1 MAAFLQV
8 LSQIS
13 VYYVISNFK
22 QHIYPLISTVRKL
35 FTVLFSIFMFKHH
48 MHFYQWIS
56 IAIVFIAMGYEMI
69 DEVKS
74 QEYHRNVRKL
84 KLKGK

>member
-1 MAAFLQV
+1 
-8 LSQIS
+8 
-13 VYYVISNFK
+13 
-22 QHIYPLISTVRKL
+22 
-35 FTVLFSIFMFKHH
+35 MFKHH

-74 QEYHRNVRKL
+74 QEYHRNIRKL
-84 KLKGK
+84 KLKAK